1 MSDGW
6 IERNEHRQRE
16 RMRLCGLFEC
26 VKERGVFLNGHLGRW
41 SKHLKEREG
50 ERERD
55 GDKDMRSRKRRRER
69 ESGKH
74 LCR

>member
-1 MSDGW
+1 M
-6 IERNEHRQRE
+6 
-16 RMRLCGLFEC
+16 
-26 VKERGVFLNGHLGRW
+26 NGHLGRW

-69 ESGKH
+69 ERERKTFVQIKH
-74 LCR
+74 RCILVQSLSTVKKTNAKRLQQVV